1 MRKRESALAL
11 KLVMVKIC
19 SRRLDD
25 NVPMLL
31 SEIGNYERRRDWNYE
46 LSMVRG
52 THQHFRVIF
61 HLTFSTALA
70 RALEDIL
77 FYPSLGWGIH
87 FSGLEEKCV
96 AIQAVMQA
104 NSPNC
109 FMPI

>member
-70 RALEDIL
+70 RARAREDIL
-77 FYPSLGWGIH
+77 FHPSLGWG
-87 FSGLEEKCV
+87 FTFLD
-96 AIQAVMQA
+96 
-104 NSPNC
+104 
-109 FMPI
+109 